1 MPVSGVGSSG
11 ANVNPLTETSPS
23 SFNATVASQAQSLSN
38 AQASADAAMNSAAAS
53 GNQGAMLQAQAQEG
67 ELNAEETA
75 LSEEIKNKTD
85 LMKTIAQNM
94 GS

>member
-1 MPVSGVGSSG
+1 MPISGVGSG
-11 ANVNPLTETSPS
+11 NTINPLTETAPS
-23 SFNATVASQAQSLSN
+23 SFNASVASQAQTLSN
-38 AQASADAAMNSAAAS
+38 SQSSADAAMNSAAAS

-75 LSEEIKNKTD
+75 LSEEIKDKTD

-94 GS
+94 AG